1 MKLKLPHTLS
11 IIFSLIIIMAV
22 LTWVLPAG
30 QFDRIHNEAIGRDV
44 VVPGTYKEVPS
55 NPQGF
60 LDTFSSFARGIVN
73 AAEVI
78 AYVLII
84 GGAYGVILKTGA
96 INNGLKAAVK
106 KLEGRE
112 FLLIPVLM
120 FLFSIGGTM
129 AGMYEETLAFY
140 LILIPLMVRAGY
152 DPIVGVAT
160 ILLGVGAGLTA
171 SIGNPFATGIASH
184 IAEIPI
190 TDGILSRVIFYFI
203 CLGTSI
209 AYVLWYANR
218 IKKNPKK
225 SICYA
230 NRAEHQESFAN
241 LTNEEGH
248 IRFGLNQKL
257 IIIIFL
263 GLIFFMMYA
272 VVQLGWWIPEMTVLF
287 LAGAMVAA
295 ILGGLNEK
303 EFWDSF
309 VEGSKDLLYA
319 AIVVGL
325 TRAIV
330 IVAQDGAII
339 DTILHGIV
347 SVLSGLSQNLFIM
360 LNQIFQLFIAFLVPS
375 SSGHAALT
383 MPLMAPLAD
392 LFSVPRSSVVTA
404 YQTASGLINQFAPTA
419 AVVMAAIGMAKISYF
434 HWLKFVMPLL
444 FVQLIIA
451 LVVLVFTL

>member
-1 MKLKLPHTLS
+1 MKLRLPHTLS

-22 LTWVLPAG
+22 LTWILPAG
-30 QFDRIHNEAIGRDV
+30 EFDRKFNEAIGRDV
-44 VVPGTYKEVPS
+44 VIAGTYKEVPS
-55 NPQGF
+55 KPQGF
-60 LDTFSSFARGIVN
+60 IDTFSSFARGLVD
-73 AAEVI
+73 AAEVV
-78 AYVLII
+78 AYVLIV
-84 GGAYGVILKTGA
+84 GGAYGVIMRTGA
-96 INNGLKAAVK
+96 INNGLKAVVK
-106 KLEGRE
+106 KLEGKE
-112 FLLIPVLM
+112 FFLIPVLM

-129 AGMYEETLAFY
+129 AGMYEETLVFY

-152 DPIVGVAT
+152 DPIVAVAM

-171 SIGNPFATGIASH
+171 SIANPFATGIASH
-184 IAEIPI
+184 IAQIPI
-190 TDGILSRVIFYFI
+190 TDGILSRVIFYAL

-209 AYVLWYANR
+209 SYVLWYANR

-230 NRAEHQESFAN
+230 LHKEHQASFAN
-241 LTNEEGH
+241 MTNEEGH
-248 IRFGLNQKL
+248 VRFGLNQKL

-263 GLIFFMMYA
+263 GILAFMMYA
-272 VVQLGWWIPEMTVLF
+272 VVNLGWWIPEMTVLF
-287 LAGAMVAA
+287 LVGAMVSA

-303 EFWDSF
+303 EFWNSF

-319 AIVVGL
+319 ALVIGL

-330 IVAQDGAII
+330 LVAQDGAII
-339 DTILHGIV
+339 DTILNGIV
-347 SVLSGLSQNLFIM
+347 NLLSGLSQSSFII
-360 LNQIFQLFIAFLVPS
+360 LNQICQLFIAFLVPS

-404 YQTASGLINQFAPTA
+404 YQTASGLINMFAPTA
-419 AVVMAAIGMAKISYF
+419 AVVMAAIGMAKITYF

-451 LVVLVFTL
+451 LVILVATL